1 MSKVINPIISE
12 KANILSSDGVYTFR
26 VEKNSNKFDIKK
38 SVENLFKVNVRRV
51 NLVTIPPKKRI
62 MRGKVGFKSGYK
74 KAVVYL
80 KKGQKIELS

>member
-26 VEKNSNKFDIKK
+26 VEKNSNKVDIKK